1 MSEERSDAAA
11 KTQAKAAAATRRPL
25 EGVKVLEFGH
35 FAAGPFAGLVLA
47 DWGADVVKVEPP
59 GGEGLRAWP
68 PFAKGG
74 DGQPD
79 YSLNF
84 ASVSRNKRSI
94 TADLKNPADLERLR
108 KLAAKADIVIE
119 NFRPGVLPRLGLGY
133 EALSKLNPRLVYCSV
148 SGYGQSGPFSGKG
161 AFDVAIQAISGI
173 MSVTG
178 EEDGPPAKCGVPLAD
193 FCTAVF
199 AACSSVVALRQ
210 AERTG
215 QGANVDCSMLSC
227 MLAISA
233 LQTSEFWGTGIA
245 PKRLGSGHPR
255 NAPYEG
261 FLAKDDKWVVVAAG
275 NEQLWRR
282 LCKCMGVEHLAE
294 DPRFAIQA
302 DRARNRK
309 LLAEILA
316 PTFRQRDAEDWLDAL
331 EAAGVPC
338 APICDYAESLDSEH
352 VRAIGLVQDM
362 ALPNGGATRTVA
374 NPIRMSGY
382 EFEIFNRPP
391 EAGEHNGIVDAE
403 WLGAGAGRK

>member
-1 MSEERSDAAA
+1 MRESKSGSEVAGARGR
-11 KTQAKAAAATRRPL
+11 KPL
-25 EGVKVLEFGH
+25 DGVKVLEFGH

-47 DWGADVVKVEPP
+47 DWGADVVKVEPM

-68 PFAKGG
+68 PFSPG
-74 DGQPD
+74 DDDHPP

-94 TADLKNPADLERLR
+94 TADFKNPADMKRLR
-108 KLAAKADIVIE
+108 ALCQKADIVIE
-119 NFRPGVLPRLGLGY
+119 NFRPGVMARLGLGY
-133 EALSKLNPRLVYCSV
+133 EQLAGLNPRLVYCSV
-148 SGYGQSGPFSGKG
+148 SGYGQSGPYSGKG

-199 AACSSVVALRQ
+199 AALSSVVALRQ
-210 AERTG
+210 AEQTG
-215 QGANVDCSMLSC
+215 KGSNVDCSMLSC

-233 LQTSEFWGTGIA
+233 LQSSEFWGTGIP

-261 FLAKDDKWVVVAAG
+261 FLASDDKWIVVAAG

-282 LCKCMGVEHLAE
+282 MCNAMAVEELAE

-309 LLAEILA
+309 ELAETLA
-316 PTFRQRDAEDWLDAL
+316 PTFRTRTADEWLSIL
-331 EAAGVPC
+331 EAAGIPC

-352 VRAIGLVQDM
+352 VRATGLVRDM
-362 ALPNGGATRTVA
+362 MLPNGKTTPTVG
-374 NPIRMSGY
+374 NPIRMTGY
-382 EFEIFNRPP
+382 EFEVFRRPP
-391 EAGEHNGIVDAE
+391 NAGEHNGVVDAE
-403 WLGAGAGRK
+403 WLGSRSAAAE

>member
-1 MSEERSDAAA
+1 MRESKSGSEVAGARGR
-11 KTQAKAAAATRRPL
+11 KPL
-25 EGVKVLEFGH
+25 DGVKVLEFGH

-47 DWGADVVKVEPP
+47 DWGADVVKVEPM

-68 PFAKGG
+68 PFSPG
-74 DGQPD
+74 DDDHPP

-94 TADLKNPADLERLR
+94 TADFKNPADMKRLR
-108 KLAAKADIVIE
+108 ALCQKAHIVIE
-119 NFRPGVLPRLGLGY
+119 NFRPGVMARLGLGY
-133 EALSKLNPRLVYCSV
+133 EQLAALNPRLVYCSV
-148 SGYGQSGPFSGKG
+148 SGYGQSGPYSGKG

-199 AACSSVVALRQ
+199 AALSSVVALRQ
-210 AERTG
+210 AEQTG
-215 QGANVDCSMLSC
+215 KGSNVDCSMLSC

-233 LQTSEFWGTGIA
+233 LQSSEFWGTGIP

-261 FLAKDDKWVVVAAG
+261 FLASDDKWIVVAAG

-282 LCKCMGVEHLAE
+282 MCNAMAVEELAE

-309 LLAEILA
+309 ELAETLA
-316 PTFRQRDAEDWLDAL
+316 PTFRTRTADEWLSVL
-331 EAAGVPC
+331 EAAGIPC

-352 VRAIGLVQDM
+352 VRATGLVRDM
-362 ALPNGGATRTVA
+362 MLPNGKTTPTVG
-374 NPIRMSGY
+374 NPIRMTGY
-382 EFEIFNRPP
+382 EFEVFRRPP
-391 EAGEHNGIVDAE
+391 NAGEHNGVVDAE
-403 WLGAGAGRK
+403 WLGSKSAAAE

>member
-1 MSEERSDAAA
+1 MPENHKSGPLAAGG
-11 KTQAKAAAATRRPL
+11 KKPL
-25 EGVKVLEFGH
+25 DGVKVLEFGH

-47 DWGADVVKVEPP
+47 DWGADVVKVEPL

-68 PFAKGG
+68 PFSPG
-74 DGQPD
+74 DDDHPA

-94 TADLKNPADLERLR
+94 TADFKSPADMERLR
-108 KLAAKADIVIE
+108 ALCEKADIIIE
-119 NFRPGVLPRLGLGY
+119 NFRPGVMKRLGMGY
-133 EALSKLNPRLVYCSV
+133 EQLAAINPRLVYCSV
-148 SGYGQSGPFSGKG
+148 SGYGQSGPFNGKG

-199 AACSSVVALRQ
+199 AALSSVVALRQ
-210 AERTG
+210 AEQTG
-215 QGANVDCSMLSC
+215 KGSNVDCSMLSC

-233 LQTSEFWGTGIA
+233 LQTSEFWGTGIS

-261 FLAKDDKWVVVAAG
+261 FLASDDKWIVVAAG

-282 LCKCMGVEHLAE
+282 MCKCMSVDELAE
-294 DPRFAIQA
+294 DPRFAVQA

-316 PTFRQRDAEDWLDAL
+316 PTFRKRTAEDWLSIL

-352 VRAIGLVQDM
+352 VRATGLIRDM
-362 ALPNGGATRTVA
+362 MLPNGKTTPTVG

-382 EFEIFNRPP
+382 EFEVFRRPP
-391 EAGEHNGIVDAE
+391 NAGEHNGIVDAE
-403 WLGAGAGRK
+403 WLGTKRAAGK

>member
-1 MSEERSDAAA
+1 MMSANHTTAAQE
-11 KTQAKAAAATRRPL
+11 TKADKAATRRPL
-25 EGVKVLEFGH
+25 AGVKVLEFGH
-35 FAAGPFAGLVLA
+35 FAAGPFAGLLLA

-59 GGEGLRAWP
+59 DGEGLRAWP
-68 PFAKGG
+68 PFAKGE

-94 TADLKNPADLERLR
+94 TADLKNPADIERLR
-108 KLAAKADIVIE
+108 KLAEKADIIIE

-133 EALSKLNPRLVYCSV
+133 DTLSKLNPRLVYCSV

-210 AERTG
+210 AEQTG
-215 QGANVDCSMLSC
+215 KGANVDCSMLSC

-233 LQTSEFWGTGIA
+233 LQTSEFWGTGIP

-261 FLAKDDKWVVVAAG
+261 FLARDDKWVVVAAG

-282 LCKCMGVEHLAE
+282 LCKCMGVQHLAE
-294 DPRFAIQA
+294 DPRFAVQA

-309 LLAEILA
+309 LLAELLA
-316 PTFRQRDAEDWLDAL
+316 PTFRERTADDWLAEL

-338 APICDYAESLDSEH
+338 APICDYSESLDSEH

-362 ALPNGGATRTVA
+362 ALPNGGKTRTVA
-374 NPIRMSGY
+374 NPIRMTGY

-391 EAGEHNGIVDAE
+391 KTGEHNDVVDAE
-403 WLGAGAGRK
+403 WLGTASIRK

>member
-1 MSEERSDAAA
+1 MRANHSG
-11 KTQAKAAAATRRPL
+11 TTVAKAGVSKPL
-25 EGVKVLEFGH
+25 DGVRVLEFGH
-35 FAAGPFAGLVLA
+35 FAAGPFAGLLLA

-68 PFAKGG
+68 PFSPG
-74 DGQPD
+74 DEDQPS

-94 TADLKNPADLERLR
+94 TADFKDPADRKRL
-108 KLAAKADIVIE
+108 LALCEKADIIIE
-119 NFRPGVLPRLGLGY
+119 NFRPGVMARLGLGY
-133 EALSKLNPRLVYCSV
+133 EQLAAINPRLVYCSV
-148 SGYGQSGPFSGKG
+148 SGYGQSGPYSGKG

-178 EEDGPPAKCGVPLAD
+178 DEEGAPAKCGVPVAD

-199 AACSSVVALRQ
+199 AALSSVVALRQ
-210 AERTG
+210 AEQTG
-215 QGANVDCSMLSC
+215 KGSYVDCSMLSC

-233 LQTSEFWGTGIA
+233 LQTSEFWGTGIS

-261 FLAKDDKWVVVAAG
+261 FLARDDKWIVVAAG

-282 LCKCMGVEHLAE
+282 MCKAMSIDELAE
-294 DPRFAIQA
+294 DPRFAVQA

-309 LLAEILA
+309 QLAEILA
-316 PTFRQRDAEDWLDAL
+316 PTFRKHTADEWLAVL

-352 VRAIGLVQDM
+352 VRATGLIHDM
-362 ALPNGGATRTVA
+362 ALPNGKTTPTIG
-374 NPIRMSGY
+374 NPIRMTGY
-382 EFEIFNRPP
+382 EFEVFRRPP
-391 EAGEHNGIVDAE
+391 NAGEHNGVVDSE
-403 WLGAGAGRK
+403 WLGDQYAGK

>member
-1 MSEERSDAAA
+1 MAGARGR
-11 KTQAKAAAATRRPL
+11 KPL
-25 EGVKVLEFGH
+25 DGVKVLEFGH

-47 DWGADVVKVEPP
+47 DWGADVVKVEPM

-68 PFAKGG
+68 PFSPG
-74 DGQPD
+74 DDDHPP

-94 TADLKNPADLERLR
+94 TADFKNPADMKRLR
-108 KLAAKADIVIE
+108 ALCQKAHIVIE
-119 NFRPGVLPRLGLGY
+119 NFRPGVMARLGLGY
-133 EALSKLNPRLVYCSV
+133 EQLAALNPRLVYCSV
-148 SGYGQSGPFSGKG
+148 SGYGQSGPYSGKG

-199 AACSSVVALRQ
+199 AALSSVVALRQ
-210 AERTG
+210 AEQTG
-215 QGANVDCSMLSC
+215 KGSNVDCSMLSC

-233 LQTSEFWGTGIA
+233 LQSSEFWGTGIP

-261 FLAKDDKWVVVAAG
+261 FLASDDKWIVVAAG

-282 LCKCMGVEHLAE
+282 MCNAMAVEELAE

-309 LLAEILA
+309 ELAETLA
-316 PTFRQRDAEDWLDAL
+316 PTFRTRTADEWLSVL
-331 EAAGVPC
+331 EAAGIPC

-352 VRAIGLVQDM
+352 VRATGLVRDM
-362 ALPNGGATRTVA
+362 MLPNGKTTPTVG
-374 NPIRMSGY
+374 NPIRMTGY
-382 EFEIFNRPP
+382 EFEVFRRPP
-391 EAGEHNGIVDAE
+391 NAGEHNGVVDAE
-403 WLGAGAGRK
+403 WLGSKSAAAE

>member
-1 MSEERSDAAA
+1 MPKNQNGSPVAGG
-11 KTQAKAAAATRRPL
+11 KKPL
-25 EGVKVLEFGH
+25 DGVKVLEFGH

-47 DWGADVVKVEPP
+47 DWGADVVKVEPL

-68 PFAKGG
+68 PFSPG
-74 DGQPD
+74 DDDHPA

-94 TADLKNPADLERLR
+94 TADFKNLADMERL
-108 KLAAKADIVIE
+108 LALCEKADIIIE
-119 NFRPGVLPRLGLGY
+119 NFRPGVMKRLGLGY
-133 EALSKLNPRLVYCSV
+133 QQLAAINPRLVYCSV
-148 SGYGQSGPFSGKG
+148 SGYGQSGPYSGKG

-199 AACSSVVALRQ
+199 AALSSVVALRQ
-210 AERTG
+210 AEQTG
-215 QGANVDCSMLSC
+215 KGSNVDCSMLSC

-233 LQTSEFWGTGIA
+233 LQTSEFWGTGIS

-261 FLAKDDKWVVVAAG
+261 FLASDDKWIVVAAG

-282 LCKCMGVEHLAE
+282 MCKCMSVDELAE
-294 DPRFAIQA
+294 DPRFAVQA
-302 DRARNRK
+302 DRARNRS

-316 PTFRQRDAEDWLDAL
+316 PTFKKRTAEEWLSIL
-331 EAAGVPC
+331 EVAGVPC

-352 VRAIGLVQDM
+352 VRATGLICDM
-362 ALPNGGATRTVA
+362 LLPNGKTTPTVG

-382 EFEIFNRPP
+382 EFEVFRHPP
-391 EAGEHNGIVDAE
+391 NAGEHNGIVDAE
-403 WLGAGAGRK
+403 WLGTKRAAGK